1 LKPVG
6 FGYAKS
12 LVDEFAEAESPAC
25 SAALAGV
32 TSIIECPD
40 QFPAISLKDLLQLL
54 TAAPGPGCV
63 KSPVDAM
70 ILRVNR
76 QLGAMDVRLR
86 RGD

>member
-54 TAAPGPGCV
+54 TAAPGPQR
-63 KSPVDAM
+63 K
-70 ILRVNR
+70 ILQRKQISAFGVTAEVT
-76 QLGAMDVRLR
+76 GARSK
-86 RGD
+86 